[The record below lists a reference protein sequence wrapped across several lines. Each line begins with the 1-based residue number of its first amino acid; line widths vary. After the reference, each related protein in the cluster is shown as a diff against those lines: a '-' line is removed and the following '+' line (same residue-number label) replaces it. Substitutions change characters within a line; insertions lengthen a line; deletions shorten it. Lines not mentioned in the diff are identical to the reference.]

1 MFYCGTFW
9 VRDDLD
15 SIKAACLEYFIKQ
28 VTICISSLKRLTAA
42 QNLIHIDDLTGLYNY
57 RFLETSLDNE
67 ISRFER
73 FGESFCVLF
82 IDLDNFKPINDI
94 HGHLSGSSV
103 IKQVGLLLT
112 EDLRT
117 VDSVYRY
124 GGDEFVVLLLGVS
137 LSRGYLVAE
146 RIRKR
151 IEKTYFTTVDG
162 AKVKVTTS
170 IGVACCPDHGTNSK
184 KILEVADQCMYE
196 SKKLGKNR
204 VTLIS
209 KNAVSESKKNYEEL
223 RRK

>member
-1 MFYCGTFW
+1 M
-9 VRDDLD
+9 
-15 SIKAACLEYFIKQ
+15 
-28 VTICISSLKRLTAA
+28 
-42 QNLIHIDDLTGLYNY
+42 
-57 RFLETSLDNE
+57 DNE

-170 IGVACCPDHGTNSK
+170 IGVACCPDHGTNS
-184 KILEVADQCMYE
+184 
-196 SKKLGKNR
+196 
-204 VTLIS
+204 
-209 KNAVSESKKNYEEL
+209 
-223 RRK
+223 RKF